1 LVYKACKL
9 RKPQIIYLKNKKTDS
24 PHLMQTVG
32 QCGIRIPDATWQRVV
47 VFFRKERKT
56 AYALINVL

>member
-1 LVYKACKL
+1 
-9 RKPQIIYLKNKKTDS
+9 
-24 PHLMQTVG
+24 MQTVG

-47 VFFRKERKT
+47 DFFSKERKT